1 MADSPQP
8 AEEMIEVELRNP
20 AVAAL
25 LAWLWP
31 GAGHIYQGRTGKGL
45 LFMICILS
53 TWFFGL
59 ALAEGH
65 SVYASNS
72 TIARQ
77 LVFGCQ
83 LGAGLPAA
91 PALVQAVYLRDPN
104 HTTPLWSGFMAPP
117 TENPDQLSD
126 WSKEYG
132 ALLDMGVLY
141 TMIAGLLNIL
151 AVFDAYGG
159 PLVPAPDDKKN
170 KKDSKISEPEASS
183 GDTSKLNSK

>member
-1 MADSPQP
+1 MAEP
-8 AEEMIEVELRNP
+8 APSADDTIEVELRNP

-31 GAGHIYQGRTGKGL
+31 GAGHLYQGRTGKGL

-72 TIARQ
+72 TLARQ

-83 LGAGLPAA
+83 LGVGAPAA

-104 HTTPLWSGFMAPP
+104 HTTPLWNGFMAPP
-117 TENPDQLSD
+117 ADHPDQLSE

-132 ALLDMGVLY
+132 ILLDMGVLY

-151 AVFDAYGG
+151 AIFDAYGG
-159 PLVPAPDDKKN
+159 PLVPAPEKKDDKKSDAHD
-170 KKDSKISEPEASS
+170 KSSSSSKSDSK
-183 GDTSKLNSK
+183 

>member
-1 MADSPQP
+1 MAESPP
-8 AEEMIEVELRNP
+8 STEEMIEVELRNP
-20 AVAAL
+20 AVAGL

-31 GAGHIYQGRTGKGL
+31 GAGHIYQGRIGKGL

-65 SVYASNS
+65 SVYASNR

-91 PALVQAVYLRDPN
+91 PALVQAAYLRSHP
-104 HTTPLWSGFMAPP
+104 TPLWEGFMAPP
-117 TENPDQLSD
+117 IEEGGKDELSE
-126 WSKEYG
+126 WSYSMG
-132 ALLDMGVLY
+132 AQYDMGVLY
-141 TMIAGLLNIL
+141 TMVAGLLNIL

-159 PLVPAPDDKKN
+159 PLVPAPEEKEDAKK
-170 KKDSKISEPEASS
+170 KAEPDAGSS
-183 GDTSKLNSK
+183 GDTPKSDPK

>member
-1 MADSPQP
+1 MAEPPP

-59 ALAEGH
+59 ALAHGH

-72 TIARQ
+72 TIPRQ

-83 LGAGLPAA
+83 LGVGLPAA
-91 PALVQAVYLRDPN
+91 PALVQVAYLRNNPQQ
-104 HTTPLWSGFMAPP
+104 PLWDGFMAPP
-117 TENPDQLSD
+117 NEVGEDELSE
-126 WSKEYG
+126 WSLKYG
-132 ALLDMGVLY
+132 ILLDMSVLY

-151 AVFDAYGG
+151 AIFDAYGG
-159 PLVPAPDDKKN
+159 PLVPAPEE
-170 KKDSKISEPEASS
+170 KKDAKKKSEPDTAS
-183 GDTSKLNSK
+183 GDTPKTDPK